1 MTLHIGEAIAAL
13 GVQGFSL
20 EDTPTNEEE
29 FNKWFKKAVGV
40 DPVSESAIMSSDPS
54 TFGVTWDQVN
64 AKYEELVAVE
74 PMKLLREERDRRL
87 QATDWRAS
95 SDLTLSG
102 DWKAHR
108 QDLRDLPDQQTP
120 KLNSDGE
127 LDPTSI
133 SWPPEPSS

>member
-1 MTLHIGEAIAAL
+1 MSGIGSTTYTAP
-13 GVQGFSL
+13 SS
-20 EDTPTNEEE
+20 TPTTPSVNKRDYAQAIVELRPGAEWAYVGGELIWQDESQTKPTEDEINVKVTELKNE
-29 FNKWFKKAVGV
+29 
-40 DPVSESAIMSSDPS
+40 
-54 TFGVTWDQVN
+54 
-64 AKYEELVAVE
+64 L
-74 PMKLLREERDRRL
+74 PMKLLREERNRRL

-108 QDLRDLPDQQTP
+108 QDLRDLPAQQTP

-127 LDPTSI
+127 LDSTSI

>member
-1 MTLHIGEAIAAL
+1 MITLMDAIQAL
-13 GVQGFSL
+13 KPGAECSIQGNDYDRIEWL
-20 EDTPTNEEE
+20 DKNQTKPTEDE
-29 FNKWFKKAVGV
+29 
-40 DPVSESAIMSSDPS
+40 
-54 TFGVTWDQVN
+54 VN
-64 AKYEELVAVE
+64 TKLTELINAE
-74 PMKLLREERDRRL
+74 PYRLLRIERNRRL

-95 SDLTLSG
+95 SDLTLSN

-108 QDLRDLPDQQTP
+108 QDLRDLPAQQTP

>member
-1 MTLHIGEAIAAL
+1 
-13 GVQGFSL
+13 
-20 EDTPTNEEE
+20 
-29 FNKWFKKAVGV
+29 
-40 DPVSESAIMSSDPS
+40 
-54 TFGVTWDQVN
+54 
-64 AKYEELVAVE
+64 
-74 PMKLLREERDRRL
+74 MKLGIEHAIRALHPDAQFTMVNDDITEWHSPDIVQPLGDEIDAKIRELQQLEPYRLLRIERDRRL

-95 SDLTLSG
+95 SDLTISG

-108 QDLRDLPDQQTP
+108 QDLRDLPAQQTP